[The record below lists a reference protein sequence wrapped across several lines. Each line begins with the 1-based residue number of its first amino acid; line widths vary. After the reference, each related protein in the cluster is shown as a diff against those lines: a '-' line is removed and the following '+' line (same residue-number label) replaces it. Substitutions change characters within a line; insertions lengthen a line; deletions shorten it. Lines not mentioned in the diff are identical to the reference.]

1 MVGLAVRLAGLGTC
15 RSEATACGWVRC
27 RRWVRRIDRCLPGLQ
42 PRHISVQHAEGGS
55 SDEQRRR
62 GICAGGGV
70 PPPGQTAFAL
80 SSNQRPGCS
89 LRGGARPS
97 GALVRKDKIDPI
109 DPSGRRGALTWFDP
123 TPKSQP
129 GLGAPLR
136 SRSVCDVD
144 RCGGPCGFRIFV
156 VVEKWELQNSPS
168 FLAPAGSIPSIN
180 HIGRRCAQS
189 VRAWAS
195 TCLPRV
201 PG

>member
-1 MVGLAVRLAGLGTC
+1 MGQAN
-15 RSEATACGWVRC
+15 RSMPPRAPTSAHICAACGGRQQ
-27 RRWVRRIDRCLPGLQ
+27 RR
-42 PRHISVQHAEGGS
+42 S
-55 SDEQRRR
+55 QRRR
-62 GICAGGGV
+62 GMRAGGGV

-80 SSNQRPGCS
+80 SSNQRPGRS

-97 GALVRKDKIDPI
+97 GGLVWEDKTDSI
-109 DPSGRRGALTWFDP
+109 DPSGCGGAPTWFDP

-144 RCGGPCGFRIFV
+144 RCAGPCGFRILV
-156 VVEKWELQNSPS
+156 VIKWELQNSPS

-180 HIGRRCAQS
+180 HIGPRCAQS
-189 VRAWAS
+189 ARAWAS
-195 TCLPRV
+195 TRLPRV